1 MDTETEALAQAP
13 AIISNA
19 LFQNVLD
26 RLTYLEALTEA
37 QKAEIEA
44 LQATRTS
51 KSEPK
56 IADPEHFDG
65 NRLQL
70 PNFLAKC
77 RLKFSGQP
85 SQFRSEKAKIYY
97 AGSRLAEPAFSWFQ
111 PLLAAAEDPE
121 KTTPTEFTSFQA
133 FAESLMSTYGDPNLE
148 ATSERAIKALIQT
161 TSVAQYKAEFQR
173 LSQYI
178 KWNESAL
185 LDRFYSGL
193 KDTIKDEVTRVGR
206 PTILKELQDL
216 ATRVD
221 ARFYERLLEKKQG
234 QSQAPGSRYN
244 LPPKPTPMSR
254 NLSQSST
261 SSGLVPT
268 PLRTPSP
275 ATTTSATPAF
285 TSDGTIPMELDV
297 NGRWHLAASEKLRR
311 KQLGLCD
318 YCGSAKH
325 NVFNCPDKPAPN
337 QPKLPRFARQ
347 TEISY
352 DITSS
357 ENPPKDNTQE

>member
-1 MDTETEALAQAP
+1 MDETESLAQAP
-13 AIISNA
+13 AAISNA

-37 QKAEIEA
+37 QKAEIDA
-44 LQATRTS
+44 LQATHTS

-85 SQFRSEKAKIYY
+85 SRFRSEKSKIYY

-111 PLLAAAEDPE
+111 PLLAMAEDPE
-121 KTTPTEFTSFQA
+121 KPTPTELTSFQT

-173 LSQYI
+173 LRQYI

-193 KDTIKDEVTRVGR
+193 KDTVKDEITRVGR
-206 PTILKELQDL
+206 PLTLKELQDL
-216 ATRVD
+216 ATRID
-221 ARFYERLLEKKQG
+221 ARLYERLLEKKQG
-234 QSQAPGSRYN
+234 QSQATGSRNN
-244 LPPKPTPMSR
+244 LPPKPTPMAR
-254 NLSQSST
+254 NPSQSST
-261 SSGLVPT
+261 FSGLIPT
-268 PLRTPSP
+268 PSRTPSP
-275 ATTTSATPAF
+275 ATPLPSTPAATP
-285 TSDGTIPMELDV
+285 DGTIPMELDA
-297 NGRWHLAASEKLRR
+297 NGRWHLTEGEKLRR
-311 KQLGLCD
+311 KRLGLCD
-318 YCGSAKH
+318 YCGSTKH

-337 QPKLPRFARQ
+337 YPRPPRFARQ
-347 TEISY
+347 TEISFE
-352 DITSS
+352 ITSPEDPS
-357 ENPPKDNTQE
+357 KDNAQE